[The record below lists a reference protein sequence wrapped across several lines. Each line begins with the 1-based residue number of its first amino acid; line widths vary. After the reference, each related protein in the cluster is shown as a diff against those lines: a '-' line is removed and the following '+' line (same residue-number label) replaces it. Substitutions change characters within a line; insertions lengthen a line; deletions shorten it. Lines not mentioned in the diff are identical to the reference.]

1 MSGSLDTLTRPSA
14 FFVRHASR
22 TSTNTRIP
30 PIARRSASPL
40 SCRMAMLS
48 RDKLERETAAKN
60 PNLRRCLGHR
70 RLLRRSIEAA
80 QQDMRKA
87 MASFKLEDSDDED
100 EILEDDYEPSPSP
113 IIREQITRAVRAMVR
128 RRAVSQ
134 VSESDNAN
142 TAPQMMR
149 VSSKNESSYD
159 LSLRQPNAYYKTPS
173 VTTKRRK
180 PATKFTFTRLLW
192 SSSGQSIQALA
203 S

>member
-1 MSGSLDTLTRPSA
+1 MSGSIETLTRPSA
-14 FFVRHASR
+14 FFVRHTSR

-30 PIARRSASPL
+30 PMARRSASPL

-60 PNLRRCLGHR
+60 PDLRRCLGHQ

-80 QQDMRKA
+80 KEDMRKA

-113 IIREQITRAVRAMVR
+113 MIREQITRAVKAMVR

-142 TAPQMMR
+142 TAPQIMR
-149 VSSKNESSYD
+149 VSSNNESSYD
-159 LSLRQPNAYYKTPS
+159 LSLKQPNVYYKTPS

-192 SSSGQSIQALA
+192 SSSGQSIQAMA